1 MLDEFEVHH
10 RKSLDCL
17 KEIVG
22 RNIDI
27 KRDSNESS
35 ERKEKSCRESFP
47 FLQKYILHCEH
58 TVARKMHVNDVSGK
72 V

>member
-35 ERKEKSCRESFP
+35 ERKEGRCKKASVFLEYLIMTRVLIEICRDSKGHSAE
-47 FLQKYILHCEH
+47 
-58 TVARKMHVNDVSGK
+58 V
-72 V
+72 